1 MNKEE
6 KNGFRLNL
14 FDLSLIV
21 LLVLSMICVFQRHN
35 LQNLFSVGY
44 TSADYAIQF
53 ESETLPAQTAV
64 MLRSGQT
71 VFLPGTQDNQKK
83 ETVGALFVSN
93 RQNSE
98 TAAPDG
104 GRGKIVSGSVNVKG
118 VFRDENFLLNGQ
130 TPLAVNEKI
139 TLCTES
145 VTFVIRIIEIKE
157 VG

>member
-64 MLRSGQT
+64 MLQSGQT
-71 VFLPGTQDNQKK
+71 VFLPGTRRIRKK
-83 ETVGALFVSN
+83 KRSARCLSA
-93 RQNSE
+93 
-98 TAAPDG
+98 TAKTAKRPRRT

-145 VTFVIRIIEIKE
+145 VTFVIRIIEIKG